1 MYWKSQYTVVVN
13 ATSQWQKGKEN
24 TGKSNDQKNK
34 KQGMVVFEKDIC
46 KTAGKDESTYPE
58 IKTKRKDKGG
68 I

>member
-1 MYWKSQYTVVVN
+1 MAERKRNGERKQNGT
-13 ATSQWQKGKEN
+13 GKEN